1 MFPSGE
7 SGKSVAYGGADE
19 FEDPAGAE
27 VFVEVVFGEHRRGAA
42 LAERVGGLRQAGE
55 GWVPLVVAT
64 AKFVDDQVEG
74 GHDVEA
80 EPAGAGFEEGVF
92 GGADDVAIGV
102 VFEHEA
108 VGGVGVEGER
118 FIAEGDV
125 FGGNELFV
133 FPTAIPEEAIGE
145 AEGVGGVDGDAA
157 GAVGVVHEGLAA
169 VEAEAPGSPAHGGGE
184 SGLDKVWELH
194 ASDISED
201 HGSDVGRWRRIRVA
215 GPGFGPEG
223 DLEAGGVDV
232 TEVLAWNRLERNHF
246 AVDDAGGGAFAVVP
260 GGHAQELAQGDLGF
274 ARVIKREGL
283 WEEIGGVDFLVESVG
298 EAFLFFVEEDAAGD
312 AGVGLTGG
320 GHVGVGVS
328 AGLAEV
334 FFKDEVAVADDE
346 ETAVGGGGALHS
358 GVGSVEAFEVHSG
371 ELADGIGVAEG
382 APAAF
387 GVGGGEIVG
396 SGGGGGGGERA
407 ERGGEQGE
415 EGFHEAGKIG
425 DGVYRVCGMLQERR
439 PA

>member
-1 MFPSGE
+1 M
-7 SGKSVAYGGADE
+7 
-19 FEDPAGAE
+19 
-27 VFVEVVFGEHRRGAA
+27 
-42 LAERVGGLRQAGE
+42 RQAGE

-64 AKFVDDQVEG
+64 AEFVDDEIEG
-74 GHDVEA
+74 RYDVEA
-80 EPAGAGFEEGVF
+80 ESAGSCFEIGVSW
-92 GGADDVAIGV
+92 GTDDMAVGV

-108 VGGVGVEGER
+108 VGSVGIEGER
-118 FIAEGDV
+118 FVAEGDV
-125 FGGNELFV
+125 VGGNELLV

-145 AEGVGGVDGDAA
+145 AEGVGGMDGDAA
-157 GAVGVVHEGLAA
+157 GAVSVVHEGLAA
-169 VEAEAPGSPAHGGGE
+169 VEAKAPRAPAHGSGE

-194 ASDISED
+194 AGDISED
-201 HGSDVGRWRRIRVA
+201 HGGDVGGRGGIGVSRS
-215 GPGFGPEG
+215 GFGPEG
-223 DLEAGGVDV
+223 DFEAGGVDV

-246 AVDDAGGGAFAVVP
+246 ASDDSWGSAFAVVP

-274 ARVIKREGL
+274 ARVIQGEGL
-283 WEEIGGVDFLVESVG
+283 GEEGGRVDLLVEAVG
-298 EAFLFFVEEDAAGD
+298 EEVLFFIEENAAGD
-312 AGVGLTGG
+312 AGVSLAGG
-320 GHVGVGVS
+320 GHVGVRVS

-334 FFKDEVAVADDE
+334 FFKNEVAVADHE
-346 ETAVGGGGALHS
+346 ETSVGGGGALHAR
-358 GVGSVEAFEVHSG
+358 VGSVEAFEVHAG

-396 SGGGGGGGERA
+396 SGGGGGGERA

-415 EGFHEAGKIG
+415 EGFHEAAKIG